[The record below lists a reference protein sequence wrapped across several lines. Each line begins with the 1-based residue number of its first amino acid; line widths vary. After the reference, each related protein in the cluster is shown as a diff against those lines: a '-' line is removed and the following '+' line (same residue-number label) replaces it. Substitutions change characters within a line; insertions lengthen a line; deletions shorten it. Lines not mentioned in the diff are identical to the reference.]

1 MIPSDSLLRLNYEE
15 LFSSFTAFKSPH
27 KNRHLYPILHKWQ
40 LQQILF
46 QQSPDEN
53 SECLSTPYIVILV
66 LHGLVFHVTG

>member
-1 MIPSDSLLRLNYEE
+1 MRHSSHRLPI
-15 LFSSFTAFKSPH
+15 LKVLT

-46 QQSPDEN
+46 QQFPDEN
-53 SECLSTPYIVILV
+53 SECLFTPYIVILV